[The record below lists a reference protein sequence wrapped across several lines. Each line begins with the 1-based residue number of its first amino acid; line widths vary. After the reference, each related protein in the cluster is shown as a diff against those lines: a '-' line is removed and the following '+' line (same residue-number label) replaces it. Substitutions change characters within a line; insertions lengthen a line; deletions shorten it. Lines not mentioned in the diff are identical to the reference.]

1 MPALH
6 QNSFGKTLK
15 CGVDCSLHC
24 LAFVVI
30 FFLKERITARS
41 AEVVLDFIKAVQTR
55 TIPYIIYNYQRG
67 AWPCIFIEKCE
78 ASFSMVNINPDLYS
92 IVQINCCPAKDHQHL
107 GYPAASFSNLTNEL
121 LQEDKPNKIWILHA
135 CTKYSLIFKILY
147 YFSVSVFS
155 KQEKWVKNNNMHP
168 KIQLPFNI
176 STFRHVALFHMERG

>member
-1 MPALH
+1 MVLIAHCIALH
-6 QNSFGKTLK
+6 LLLFSFSKKGLRLEALKLYWILSKLCKHVLFHTLFTTIR
-15 CGVDCSLHC
+15 GVRDHAYL
-24 LAFVVI
+24 
-30 FFLKERITARS
+30 LKSVR
-41 AEVVLDFIKAVQTR
+41 L
-55 TIPYIIYNYQRG
+55 
-67 AWPCIFIEKCE
+67 

-121 LQEDKPNKIWILHA
+121 LQEDRPIKIWILHA